1 MNSNTKKQSEPNNNV
16 RLSPNPR
23 LPLLIIL
30 IGAIF
35 LLPAINAWPGILII
49 SFGVFLLLQSFTLRI
64 EFSPD
69 ELIVLQLGRVLR
81 RFPYQN
87 WLAWRILLPQVPGLF
102 YFREEASPH
111 LLPILF
117 DPNQLEEQLK
127 LRVGSL
133 EISNKKDS
141 QA

>member
-1 MNSNTKKQSEPNNNV
+1 M
-16 RLSPNPR
+16 
-23 LPLLIIL
+23 
-30 IGAIF
+30 
-35 LLPAINAWPGILII
+35 
-49 SFGVFLLLQSFTLRI
+49 LQSFTLRI